1 MSASDR
7 NTLIIGVGA
16 ILLAV
21 LGFYFLLL
29 APLRAEIA
37 DREEERDAREQQLQQ
52 LEAEVAELEE
62 VQRQAPE
69 LERQLLELSRRV
81 PEQEEIPTLILQVE
95 EIAASSGVT
104 QLLIQSGEV
113 AEPTEEVPEG
123 EGGDYTAIP
132 VTMSFEGTYVE
143 LQEFLLRL
151 RNLTRLVTVNE
162 VTYEEVEEV
171 ADDEE
176 EGVEIDEDLLQ
187 VELVTEVYAQP
198 PGGLDPAP
206 PAPDAPGDVTG
217 GTTTEEEPQEET
229 NGAE

>member
-1 MSASDR
+1 MSTSDR
-7 NTLIIGVGA
+7 NTLIIGVGI

-21 LGFYFLLL
+21 LGFYFLIL

-62 VQRQAPE
+62 VQAEAPE

-81 PEQEEIPTLILQVE
+81 PEQEEIPTLVLQVE
-95 EIAASSGVT
+95 EIAAASGVT

-113 AEPTEEVPEG
+113 AEPTEEAPAE

-132 VTMSFEGTYVE
+132 VTMSFEGEYVE
-143 LQEFLLRL
+143 MQEFLLRL

-176 EGVEIDEDLLQ
+176 EDIEIDDDLLQ

-198 PGGLDPAP
+198 TGGFEPAP
-206 PAPDAPGDVTG
+206 PAPEVPGDVEG
-217 GTTTEEEPQEET
+217 GTTTEEEPQEGT